1 MPSGTVVI
9 ADCDHGTVEPERRLI
24 EAADELKTTVAR
36 EALRVLAG
44 ERPLAPVNEPAATS

>member
-1 MPSGTVVI
+1 VI
-9 ADCDHGTVEPERRLI
+9 ATPHAAWWSH

-44 ERPLAPVNEPAATS
+44 ERPLAPVNEPASTS